1 MFMYKYLLLYIFK
14 TNSETDIKIFQWYFF
29 WYLSRNPRR
38 FLCGKKWQMT
48 TSGNCAFSPKLPFF
62 LRHSFQKD
70 LSPDQLQKSAIRLIN
85 FRKEGLALTFWVW
98 IALFSCLRPT
108 WPCVQGGMFLQ
119 RRWFTQTNIRFVCSR
134 RFVEATTRF
143 VRTTPR
149 DFWRSENWCIS
160 TNFCHP
166 GGSALHCRESRR
178 CQTTLQSKGRI
189 LSPHP
194 GVLRILTRFVGR
206 IVVVRI
212 LG

>member
-1 MFMYKYLLLYIFK
+1 
-14 TNSETDIKIFQWYFF
+14 
-29 WYLSRNPRR
+29 
-38 FLCGKKWQMT
+38 MT

-85 FRKEGLALTFWVW
+85 FRKEGLVVTFLVW

-108 WPCVQGGMFLQ
+108 WSCVQGGMFLQ
-119 RRWFTQTNIRFVCSR
+119 GRWFTQTNIRFVCSR

-166 GGSALHCRESRR
+166 GGFCIALQGISPLPNDFAIQRENSFSSSRCPPDIDEIR
-178 CQTTLQSKGRI
+178 WQNSSGADSRLIDPPSPTTDLQRQVTYI
-189 LSPHP
+189 DT
-194 GVLRILTRFVGR
+194 VLHTYL
-206 IVVVRI
+206 
-212 LG
+212 